1 MQRET
6 LLTLMKAKIHR
17 AVVTQADL
25 DYEGSIA
32 IDRVLL
38 DQAGILPFEQVHVYD
53 VNNGHRFITYAIEAP
68 AESGTICVNGAA
80 ARLVM
85 PGDRLI
91 IVAYAQMTQAVAEKY
106 KPKVILIRDDNRP
119 QLKP

>member
-119 QLKP
+119 QLKA